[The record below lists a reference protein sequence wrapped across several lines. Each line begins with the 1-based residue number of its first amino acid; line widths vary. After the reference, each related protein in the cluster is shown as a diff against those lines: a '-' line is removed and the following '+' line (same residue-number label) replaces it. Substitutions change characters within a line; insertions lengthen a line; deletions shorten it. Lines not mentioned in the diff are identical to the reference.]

1 MKELLD
7 RGAGM
12 GRTLFLKSAR
22 RRPKSRFVN
31 IEKSARLRRLG
42 EERRGGTAFEKT
54 VSQDSFHLRS
64 QETQLKLIQ
73 QNKKYIGSSNRKF
86 GYSWVF
92 QLILYKHY

>member
-1 MKELLD
+1 
-7 RGAGM
+7 M

-31 IEKSARLRRLG
+31 IPKRKSARLRRAW
-42 EERRGGTAFEKT
+42 ERKEGVALLLKT

-73 QNKKYIGSSNRKF
+73 QNKRNT
-86 GYSWVF
+86 
-92 QLILYKHY
+92 